1 MNRSS
6 RGGSTLLSFTY
17 FFLPKV
23 LAAASVNAAGQC
35 GESAQLCAAHGL
47 MLAIFASARELAAEQ
62 LDPLPLRRRRVGV
75 ARRAAGR
82 ERAACADAE
91 SWRSRVACTV
101 DPLPT
106 NSWRSAAR
114 DIPSYSS
121 PKARSASAKRPWP
134 R

>member
-1 MNRSS
+1 MNRSN

-17 FFLPKV
+17 FFLPNV

-47 MLAIFASARELAAEQ
+47 MLAIFA
-62 LDPLPLRRRRVGV
+62 
-75 ARRAAGR
+75 RRASSPQSNSTICRSAAAASASPAAPPAAS
-82 ERAACADAE
+82 AACADAE

-101 DPLPT
+101 EPLPT

-114 DIPSYSS
+114 DIPS
-121 PKARSASAKRPWP
+121 
-134 R
+134 